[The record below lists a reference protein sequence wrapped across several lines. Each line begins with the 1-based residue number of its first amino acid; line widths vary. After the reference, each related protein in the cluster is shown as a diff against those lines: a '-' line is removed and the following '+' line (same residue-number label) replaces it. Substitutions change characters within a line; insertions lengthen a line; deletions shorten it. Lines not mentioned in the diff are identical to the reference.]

1 MADDTIRFRDRTL
14 ALAGVFQAARLTQ
27 QLARDGQADRT
38 ALAAA
43 SDSILKLDAESTEDV
58 YGGMDGVKLGL
69 ELLRDKLGGE
79 PKPLDVEIARYV
91 ITIMQVES
99 VLRRKPEILQ
109 AIRRGI
115 ETIENQMRFF
125 AHDDADTNGALHPAL
140 AEKLAE
146 LYTRTVSTLK
156 PRVLV
161 NGEHTYLSNPLIA
174 AKIRTALFAG
184 IRSAVLW
191 RQKGGTRWQLLF
203 SRRKIGV
210 EAARLLAEL
219 HAR

>member
-1 MADDTIRFRDRTL
+1 MAGDTTSYRERTL

-27 QLARDGQADRT
+27 QLARDGQTDKAALT
-38 ALAAA
+38 ASAR
-43 SDSILKLDAESTEDV
+43 SVLKLDADSTEAV
-58 YGGMDGVKLGL
+58 YGGLEGVRLGL
-69 ELLRDKLGGE
+69 ELLRDKLGGA

-91 ITIMQVES
+91 ITIVQVES
-99 VLRRKPEILQ
+99 ALRRKPEMLD

-115 ETIENQMRFF
+115 ETVENQMRFF
-125 AHDDADTNGALHPAL
+125 AREGDETNGSVHPTL

-161 NGEHTYLSNPLIA
+161 NGEHTYLSNPIIA

-184 IRSAVLW
+184 IRSAYLW
-191 RQKGGTRWQLLF
+191 RQKGGSRWQLLF
-203 SRRKIGV
+203 SRRKIGL
-210 EAARLLAEL
+210 EAARLLEEL
-219 HAR
+219 RGA